1 MIGKIIFYKN
11 RTDDSGPPIARIT
24 GKAMDRNLRI
34 CSRNLQHIYA
44 GEFSRVERRA
54 SRRLEGRIDHYQ
66 QQDHFF
72 WIDLIGRP
80 QALCRPLLYRLV
92 LPFE

>member
-1 MIGKIIFYKN
+1 
-11 RTDDSGPPIARIT
+11 
-24 GKAMDRNLRI
+24 L
-34 CSRNLQHIYA
+34 IYA
-44 GEFSRVERRA
+44 RVKTENQTGAYKTAA
-54 SRRLEGRIDHYQ
+54 SSMRIDHYQ

-80 QALCRPLLYRLV
+80 QALCRPLLHRLV